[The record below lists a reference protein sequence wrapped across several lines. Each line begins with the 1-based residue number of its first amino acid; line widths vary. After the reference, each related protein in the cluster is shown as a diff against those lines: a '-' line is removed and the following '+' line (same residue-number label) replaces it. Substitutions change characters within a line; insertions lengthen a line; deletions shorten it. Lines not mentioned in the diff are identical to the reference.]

1 MNDPRRAIQ
10 DGIYTALN
18 AAGLTALVDPEET
31 DALPYTVFG
40 GGTLVSGPLTTKT
53 TEGGEVAHTLVSWA
67 DSPTTAQDNASTGLS
82 ALTDRDNPIT
92 ATGYCVVHVLPDF
105 GGEIIRDSTDPDEII
120 FGVPYRVRIVVKQDS

>member
-1 MNDPRRAIQ
+1 MTDPRRAIQ

-18 AAGLTALVDPEET
+18 AAGVTALVDPDET
-31 DALPYTVFG
+31 NALPYTVFG

-67 DSPTTAQDNASTGLS
+67 ERPTTAQDNASAGLA

-92 ATGYCVVHVLPDF
+92 VTGYTLVRCDPDF